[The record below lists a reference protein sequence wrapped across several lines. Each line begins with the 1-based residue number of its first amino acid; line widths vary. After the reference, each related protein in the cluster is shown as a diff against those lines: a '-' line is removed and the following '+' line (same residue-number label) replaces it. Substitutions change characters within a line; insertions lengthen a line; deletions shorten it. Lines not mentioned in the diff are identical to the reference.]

1 MSARTETRDAPGRWA
16 FWIDRGGTF
25 TDIVAR
31 RPDGVIETLKL
42 LSEDPARYRDA
53 AVAGILRLLERH
65 PGLPRTI
72 DSVRM
77 GTTVATNALLER
89 RGEPCALVIT
99 RGFADALEI
108 GDQQRP
114 ELFALEIIKHRPL
127 PERVIEAD
135 ERLAADGGVVRPL
148 DADALRQALGGVRA
162 QGIDALAIVL
172 LHADRHPGHEREA
185 AAVAQAVGF
194 SQISV
199 SHEVS
204 PLMKL
209 VPRGETTCVD
219 AYLSPVLRRYVDQ
232 VLAGLDGLLPAER
245 LLFMQSHG
253 GLTRARNF
261 QGKDSI
267 LSGPAGGVVG
277 MAETA
282 RIAGLARVIG
292 FDMGGTSTDVSLYAG
307 EFERTMNAVIAG
319 TRVRAP
325 MLRIHTVAAGGGS
338 VIRWRQGR
346 LQVGPESAGARP
358 GPACYRNGGP
368 LTVTDCNVLLGRI
381 QAAHFP
387 QVFGPAGDQPLDAER
402 VRDAFTALARTV
414 SDEGGQAMSAEALAE
429 GALAVAVEN
438 MASAIKQISTQR
450 GHDVSRFALCVF
462 GGAGGQHACRVADA
476 LGMREVFIHPLAGV
490 LSAYGMG
497 LADVRVTRERTA
509 ELPLAPGQAA
519 ALRQLLA
526 TVAADAEAALD
537 AQDMA
542 FADRELRQRLLLRLA
557 GSDTTLPVEVT
568 EPLSIEGACEA
579 FHLVHARRFGFRDET
594 RTLVVE
600 SVQVEAIGRMARRG
614 EPQLAPATCP
624 AEALGHYPVWCGE
637 AWRETPFF
645 ERAALAPGMQLT
657 GPAVIVERTATTVI
671 EEGWSAEVNDWGHL
685 RLRREQATG
694 RRHADP
700 ARADPVV
707 LEIFNRL
714 TMHVAEQMGVVLEN
728 TAQSV
733 NIKERLDFSCAL
745 FDAAG
750 RLVANAP
757 HMPIHLGSMGESVEA
772 VRRQR
777 GPQVAPGDAYLLN
790 DPYHGGTHLPDMTVV
805 SPMFLPGDTQ
815 PAFWVASRAH
825 HADVGGTTPGSMPP
839 DSRHIDEEGVLFD
852 VFPLVQDG
860 QFREHALL
868 ERLAAGR
875 WPARNPRQ
883 NVADLKAQLAANARG
898 IAELGQMLDTWG
910 VATVRA
916 YMEHI
921 RANAAAAVREVI
933 GRLGHGR
940 FELDMDGGER
950 IVVSVRVDAQAG
962 TATVDFTGTSA
973 QSPRNFNA
981 PAAVA
986 KAAVLYVF
994 RCLVRE
1000 AIPLNAGCLEPI
1012 TIINPPGSLLHPAPP
1027 AAVVAGNVE
1036 TSQCVTDALFGALGV
1051 LAGSQGTMNN
1061 LTFGNGDYQYYET
1074 LCGGAGAGAGFPGA
1088 SAVHTHMTNSRL
1100 TDPEVLEF
1108 RYPVRL
1114 EEFAVRRGS
1123 GGAGRQP
1130 GGDGIL
1136 RRLRFLV
1143 PMSAAILSNNRRTGG
1158 FGLAGGESG
1167 QAGVNRV
1174 IRASGETRLLPACAA
1189 IEMAPGDALEIA
1201 TPGGGGYG
1209 PPAATR
1215 RS

>member
-1 MSARTETRDAPGRWA
+1 MTAPEGRWA

-31 RPDGVIETLKL
+31 RPDGAIETAKL

-65 PGLPRTI
+65 PDLPKTI

-99 RGFADALEI
+99 GGLGDALEI

-114 ELFALEIIKHRPL
+114 DLFALQIRKHRPL
-127 PERVIEAD
+127 PVQIVEAD
-135 ERLAADGGVVRPL
+135 ERLAADGRVIRAL
-148 DADALRQALGGVRA
+148 DADALRQTLRPVREG
-162 QGIDALAIVL
+162 GIDALAIVL
-172 LHADRHPGHEREA
+172 LHADRHPLHERQA
-185 AAVAQAVGF
+185 AAIARELGF
-194 SQISV
+194 AQISV
-199 SHEVS
+199 SHQVS

-209 VPRGETTCVD
+209 VPRAETTCVD
-219 AYLSPVLRRYVDQ
+219 AYLSPVLQRYVAQ
-232 VLAGLDGLLPAER
+232 VLAGLEGLLPAQR

-253 GLTRARNF
+253 GLTRARAF

-282 RIAGLARVIG
+282 RVAGLERVIG

-307 EFERTMNAVIAG
+307 ELERTLDAVIAG
-319 TRVRAP
+319 TRVRSP

-338 VIRWRQGR
+338 VITWRQGR
-346 LQVGPESAGARP
+346 LQVGPASAGAQP
-358 GPACYRNGGP
+358 GPRCYRNGGP

-381 QAAHFP
+381 QPDHFP
-387 QVFGPAGDQPLDAER
+387 RVFGPEGDAPLDVAGVRSSFAE
-402 VRDAFTALARTV
+402 LAATIGAQTGRPV
-414 SDEGGQAMSAEALAE
+414 SAETLAE

-476 LGMREVFIHPLAGV
+476 LGMREVFVHPLAGV

-497 LADVRVTRERTA
+497 LADVRVARERTA
-509 ELPLAPGQAA
+509 ELALERGQATA
-519 ALRQLLA
+519 IAQLLA
-526 TVAADAEAALD
+526 TVAGDAEAELE
-537 AQDMA
+537 AQAMV
-542 FADRELRQRLLLRLA
+542 FERRELRHRLLLRLA
-557 GSDTTLPVEVT
+557 GSDTTLAVDVAD
-568 EPLSIEGACEA
+568 PLSIEAAGEA
-579 FHLVHARRFGFRDET
+579 FHRIHARQFGFRDET
-594 RTLVVE
+594 RALVVE
-600 SVQVEAIGRMARRG
+600 SVQVEAIGHMPRPAERRLT
-614 EPQLAPATCP
+614 PAPATASP
-624 AEALGHYPVWCGE
+624 PVLARHPVWCADG
-637 AWRETPFF
+637 WRELPFHDR
-645 ERAALAPGMQLT
+645 EALQPGMLVT
-657 GPAVIVERTATTVI
+657 GPAVIVECTATTVI
-671 EEGWSAEVNDWGHL
+671 EDGWRAEVNAWGHL
-685 RLRREQATG
+685 LLRRHRVAAA
-694 RRHADP
+694 RRTDAQ
-700 ARADPVV
+700 RADPVV

-745 FDAAG
+745 FDEAG

-757 HMPIHLGSMGESVEA
+757 HMPIHLGSMGESVAA
-772 VRRQR
+772 VMARRGGR
-777 GPQVAPGDAYLLN
+777 VAPGDAYLLN

-805 SPMFLPGDTQ
+805 SPVFLPQEPQ

-825 HADVGGTTPGSMPP
+825 HADVGGITPGSMPP
-839 DSRHIDEEGVLFD
+839 HSRHIDEEGVLFD
-852 VFPLVQDG
+852 VFPLVENG
-860 QFREHALL
+860 RFREEALL
-868 ERLAAGR
+868 ERLAAGP

-883 NVADLKAQLAANARG
+883 NVADLRAQLAANARG
-898 IAELGQMLDTWG
+898 AQELGQMLDIWG
-910 VATVRA
+910 VDTVRA
-916 YMEHI
+916 YMRHI
-921 RANAAAAVREVI
+921 RENAAAAVREVI
-933 GRLGHGR
+933 GRLGEGR
-940 FELDMDGGER
+940 YEVVMDGGEH
-950 IVVSVRVDAQAG
+950 VVVAVRLDVRAG

-973 QSPRNFNA
+973 QGTGNFNA

-1012 TIINPPGSLLHPAPP
+1012 TIINPPGSLLNPCPP

-1036 TSQCVTDALFGALGV
+1036 TSQCITDALFGALGV

-1061 LTFGNGDYQYYET
+1061 LTFGNSEHQYYET
-1074 LCGGAGAGAGFPGA
+1074 LCGGAGAGADFPGA

-1100 TDPEVLEF
+1100 TDAEVLEF

-1114 EEFAVRRGS
+1114 EQFALRRGS
-1123 GGAGRQP
+1123 GGPGRQP
-1130 GGDGIL
+1130 GGAGII

-1143 PMSAAILSNNRRTGG
+1143 PMSAAILSNNRRAGG
-1158 FGLAGGESG
+1158 FGLAGGEAG
-1167 QAGVNRV
+1167 QPGVNRL

-1189 IEMAPGDALEIA
+1189 IEMAPGDALDIA

-1209 PPAATR
+1209 PPPATR

>member
-1 MSARTETRDAPGRWA
+1 MTTPEGRWA

-31 RPDGVIETLKL
+31 RPDGAIETAKL

-65 PGLPRTI
+65 PDLPKTI

-99 RGFADALEI
+99 GGLGDALEI

-114 ELFALEIIKHRPL
+114 DLFALQIRKHRPL
-127 PERVIEAD
+127 PVQIVEAD
-135 ERLAADGGVVRPL
+135 ERLAADGSVIRAL
-148 DADALRQALGGVRA
+148 DADALRQALRQVREG
-162 QGIDALAIVL
+162 GIDALAIVL
-172 LHADRHPGHEREA
+172 LHADRHPLHERQA
-185 AAVAQAVGF
+185 AAIARELGF
-194 SQISV
+194 AQISV
-199 SHEVS
+199 SHQVS

-209 VPRGETTCVD
+209 VPRAETTCVD
-219 AYLSPVLRRYVDQ
+219 AYLSPVLQRYVAQ
-232 VLAGLDGLLPAER
+232 VLAGLEGLLPAQR

-253 GLTRARNF
+253 GLTRARAF

-282 RIAGLARVIG
+282 RVAGLERVIG

-307 EFERTMNAVIAG
+307 ELERTLDAVIAG
-319 TRVRAP
+319 TRVRSP

-338 VIRWRQGR
+338 VITWRQGR
-346 LQVGPESAGARP
+346 VQVGPASAGAQP
-358 GPACYRNGGP
+358 GPRCYRNGGP

-381 QAAHFP
+381 QPDHFP
-387 QVFGPAGDQPLDAER
+387 RVFGPEGDAPLDVAGVRSGFAE
-402 VRDAFTALARTV
+402 LAATIGAQTGRPV
-414 SDEGGQAMSAEALAE
+414 SAETLAE

-462 GGAGGQHACRVADA
+462 GGAGGQHTCRVADA
-476 LGMREVFIHPLAGV
+476 LGMREVFVHPLAGV

-497 LADVRVTRERTA
+497 LADVRVARERTA
-509 ELPLAPGQAA
+509 ELALERGQAPA
-519 ALRQLLA
+519 IAQLLA
-526 TVAADAEAALD
+526 AVAGDAEAELE
-537 AQDMA
+537 AQAMV
-542 FADRELRQRLLLRLA
+542 FERRELRHRLLLRLA
-557 GSDTTLPVEVT
+557 GSDTTLAVDVAD
-568 EPLSIEGACEA
+568 PLSIEAAGEA
-579 FHLVHARRFGFRDET
+579 FHRIHARQFGFRDET
-594 RTLVVE
+594 RALVVE
-600 SVQVEAIGRMARRG
+600 SVQVEAIGHMPRPAERRLT
-614 EPQLAPATCP
+614 PAPATASPPVLARHRVWCADGWRELP
-624 AEALGHYPVWCGE
+624 FHDREALQ
-637 AWRETPFF
+637 
-645 ERAALAPGMQLT
+645 PGMLVT

-671 EEGWSAEVNDWGHL
+671 EDGWRAEVNAWGHL
-685 RLRREQATG
+685 LLRRHRVAAA
-694 RRHADP
+694 RRTDAQ
-700 ARADPVV
+700 RADPVV

-745 FDAAG
+745 FDEAG

-757 HMPIHLGSMGESVEA
+757 HMPIHLGSMGESVAA
-772 VRRQR
+772 VMARRAGR
-777 GPQVAPGDAYLLN
+777 VAPGDAYLLN

-805 SPMFLPGDTQ
+805 SPVFLPQEPQ

-825 HADVGGTTPGSMPP
+825 HADVGGITPGSMPP
-839 DSRHIDEEGVLFD
+839 HSRHIDEEGVLFD
-852 VFPLVQDG
+852 VFPLVENG
-860 QFREHALL
+860 RFREEALL
-868 ERLAAGR
+868 ERLAAGP

-883 NVADLKAQLAANARG
+883 NVADLRAQLAANARG
-898 IAELGQMLDTWG
+898 AQELGQMLDIWG
-910 VATVRA
+910 VDTVRA
-916 YMEHI
+916 YMRHI
-921 RANAAAAVREVI
+921 RENAAAAVREVI
-933 GRLGHGR
+933 GRLGEGR
-940 FELDMDGGER
+940 YELVMDGGER
-950 IVVSVRVDAQAG
+950 IVVAVRLDARAG

-973 QSPRNFNA
+973 QGTGNFNA

-1012 TIINPPGSLLHPAPP
+1012 TIINPPGSLLNPSPP

-1036 TSQCVTDALFGALGV
+1036 TSQCITDALFGALGV

-1061 LTFGNGDYQYYET
+1061 LTFGDSEHQYYET
-1074 LCGGAGAGAGFPGA
+1074 LCGGAGAGADFPGA

-1100 TDPEVLEF
+1100 TDAEVLEF

-1114 EEFAVRRGS
+1114 ERFAVRRGS

-1130 GGDGIL
+1130 GGDGVV
-1136 RRLRFLV
+1136 RRLRCLA
-1143 PMSAAILSNNRRTGG
+1143 PMSAAILSNNRRRGG
-1158 FGLAGGESG
+1158 FGQAGGDHG
-1167 QAGVNRV
+1167 QPGINRV
-1174 IRASGETRLLPACAA
+1174 IRADGQEIALGACAA
-1189 IEMAPGDALEIA
+1189 VDMAPCDAIEIA
-1201 TPGGGGYG
+1201 TPGGGGFG
-1209 PPAATR
+1209 KPPATR